1 MKSTPIE
8 QGAERLE
15 AVVLG
20 DGAGLARSPG
30 NSLRGRLRL
39 RERSKDLFRQWKKVR
54 GPELKVMTPLA
65 LAEDLL
71 HYMAALMLVLIGVLL
86 MFRASRDLPPV
97 SKTFWHSVPSA
108 INDVLLVVIV
118 LEIFRTVFAH
128 FGKDGVSA
136 EKFLVIGVIS
146 AVRHLLTV
154 GAALSSERVTT
165 EMFNRDM
172 VELGVNGFI
181 VVGLVVGI
189 WLLRRGESQA
199 GL

>member
-1 MKSTPIE
+1 
-8 QGAERLE
+8 
-15 AVVLG
+15 
-20 DGAGLARSPG
+20 
-30 NSLRGRLRL
+30 
-39 RERSKDLFRQWKKVR
+39 
-54 GPELKVMTPLA
+54 MTPLA

-71 HYMAALMLVLIGVLL
+71 HYVAALMLVLIGVLL

-97 SKTFWHSVPSA
+97 SKTFWTSVPSA

-128 FGKDGVSA
+128 FGRDGVSA

-154 GAALSSERVTT
+154 GAALSSERVTP

-172 VELGVNGFI
+172 IELGVNGFI

-189 WLLRRGESQA
+189 WLLRRGESRA
-199 GL
+199 EL